1 MSLLKQSTDQAREA
15 FTAMPMQSRLISGM
29 LVAAIAI
36 GLAFLIRGEGSVGK
50 ELLFGGQSFGEQEL
64 YAIEL
69 AFSSANLSDWEREG
83 RRIRIPRESKAAY
96 LTALNDSASL
106 PMRLRDR
113 VQEAINATTVF
124 DSSDLRIA
132 REMHAKEQDL
142 GNKIGA
148 FPEVRWA
155 SVEYD
160 RGERRG
166 LSGSTPQSA
175 SVFVQPEGNGPLSRQ
190 RILAIKELIRGS
202 YADMSGDDVVVID
215 SNSSS
220 ISALA
225 DDQDPMQRKQ
235 QEAEAWVEQKVRRQL
250 VGYPARIAVFAEI
263 DPTMEVETTSLK
275 FDPEPTN
282 LSTKTRKIESSS
294 NRPLSRGV
302 PGAVPNAIGNRPTSL
317 EENLETAKSKEDE
330 RESSGVAGQQY
341 ENSRLAALQVKK
353 VRVSVGLPESYY
365 EKVYA
370 AEQLKNSPNLAA
382 TDLKAMAPADL
393 ERLRT
398 ETEKDIRAA
407 VTVLLPEVSAG
418 ANPDPLVEV
427 WDYPDLPEQ
436 PAPEPDTAKLAL
448 TWLAGS
454 WQTIAL
460 VMLALVALLV
470 AKSAAKASGDPSPA
484 EFREGFGLEIPAPP
498 PEPADSEED
507 SERMTITGGSLKD
520 ELVTLVEGN
529 PEVAAN
535 VIRGWV
541 GEAA

>member
-1 MSLLKQSTDQAREA
+1 
-15 FTAMPMQSRLISGM
+15 M

-36 GLAFLIRGEGSVGK
+36 GLAFLVRGESSIGK
-50 ELLFGGQSFGEQEL
+50 DMLFGGQSFGEQEL
-64 YAIEL
+64 AAIEM
-69 AFSSANLSDWEREG
+69 AFSRASLSDWEREG
-83 RRIRIPRESKAAY
+83 RRIKIPRESKAVY
-96 LTALNDSASL
+96 LAALEESSNL
-106 PMRLRDR
+106 PMTLRSS
-113 VQEAINATTVF
+113 VQEAINSTTVF
-124 DSSDLRIA
+124 DSSDLRLA

-142 GNKIGA
+142 GNKIA
-148 FPEVRWA
+148 ALHEVRWA

-166 LSGSTPQSA
+166 LSRATPQSA
-175 SVFVQPEGNGPLSRQ
+175 SVVVQPEGTGPLSRP
-190 RILAIKELIRGS
+190 RIVAIKELIRGS
-202 YADMSGDDVVVID
+202 YAGMSIDDVVVID
-215 SNSSS
+215 TNSSS
-220 ISALA
+220 TSSLT
-225 DDQDPMQRKQ
+225 DDQDPLLRKQ

-250 VGYPARIAVFAEI
+250 VGFPARVAVFAEI

-275 FDPEPTN
+275 YDAEPTN

-294 NRPLSRGV
+294 NRQPNRGV
-302 PGAVPNAIGNRPTSL
+302 PGAAPNAIGNRAASL
-317 EENLETAKSKEDE
+317 AENQETTKNKEDE

-353 VRVSVGLPESYY
+353 ITVSVGLPESYY
-365 EKVYA
+365 DTVHATK
-370 AEQLKNSPNLAA
+370 QLKENPTLAA
-382 TDLKAMAPADL
+382 ADVKPMEPADL

-398 ETEKDIRAA
+398 EAEKDIRDA

-418 ANPDPLVEV
+418 ANRDPLVTV
-427 WDYPDLPEQ
+427 WDYPDLPE
-436 PAPEPDTAKLAL
+436 PLAPEPETAKLAL

-470 AKSAAKASGDPSPA
+470 AKSAAKASGDSSPT

-498 PEPADSEED
+498 PELDESENNGEK
-507 SERMTITGGSLKD
+507 MTITGSSLKD
-520 ELVTLVEGN
+520 ELLTLVEGN

-541 GEAA
+541 AEAA